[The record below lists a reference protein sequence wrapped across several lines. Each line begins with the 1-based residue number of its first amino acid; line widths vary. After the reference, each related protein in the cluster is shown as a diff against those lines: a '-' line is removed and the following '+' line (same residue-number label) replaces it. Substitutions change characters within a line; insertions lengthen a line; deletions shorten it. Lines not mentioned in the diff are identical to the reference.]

1 MFDDNILF
9 NGYMI
14 DDATA
19 ARLVHMRN
27 QYDYPGACMR
37 YASSPT
43 DFELA
48 PGVYAEIVRPAAGE
62 VTDLALDQ
70 YHATLLH
77 SENSVDNLLG
87 TLSTVYWGFYTFTD
101 GLASGRATRHLKGYK
116 TKPATTPAEIA
127 RILGN
132 IKKAPD
138 KGAALGLL
146 NDVSQLGRTPFAS
159 KVIAFFD
166 PARAGVLDNR
176 LEDGLQKCRWA
187 RGAAF
192 LGGIGQ
198 VSQPGKRNAY
208 RAWCEFLCK
217 IADRLND
224 GIAAGKPW
232 LWQGKEA
239 SRQKWRAVDV
249 ERAIFRSFQKE
260 GNGSVSRADDR
271 SQA

>member
-1 MFDDNILF
+1 VFDDNILS
-9 NGYMI
+9 NGYII

-27 QYDYPGACMR
+27 QYDYPGAYMR
-37 YASSPT
+37 RTTSPT
-43 DFELA
+43 ALELA
-48 PGVYAEIVRPAAGE
+48 PGVYAEPVRPEPGE

-77 SENSVDNLLG
+77 SENAVDNLLG
-87 TLSTVYWGFYTFTD
+87 TLSTVYWGFYTFTER
-101 GLASGRATRHLKGYK
+101 LASVRATRHLMGYR

-127 RILGN
+127 KILGN
-132 IKKAPD
+132 IKRAPD
-138 KGAALGLL
+138 KGAPLGLL
-146 NDVSQLGRTPFAS
+146 KDVSQLGRTPFAS
-159 KVIAFFD
+159 KVIAFLD
-166 PARAGVLDNR
+166 PAHAGVLDNR
-176 LEDGLQKCRWA
+176 LEDGLQKCQWA

-198 VSQPGKRNAY
+198 VSHPGKRNAY

-217 IADRLND
+217 IAERLND
-224 GIAAGKPW
+224 GIAAGKSW
-232 LWQGKEA
+232 HWQGREA

-260 GNGSVSRADDR
+260 
-271 SQA
+271 